1 MTEPLPLTSNRANI
15 IRRMRRDRRPWFHIA
30 AVVDLPVSVCIAVCE
45 RPEWPKV
52 VTRIYPD
59 GTTAVVRDV

>member
-1 MTEPLPLTSNRANI
+1 MSEPLTSDHADT

-52 VTRIYPD
+52 VTRVYRD
-59 GTTAVVRDV
+59 GTAEIGRGV

>member
-1 MTEPLPLTSNRANI
+1 MSDILTSEKADQC
-15 IRRMRRDRRPWFHIA
+15 RRLRKRGFLWPHIS

-52 VTRIYPD
+52 VTRIEAD
-59 GTTAVVRDV
+59 GSAMIVREV

>member
-1 MTEPLPLTSNRANI
+1 MSDTPLTPDRADT
-15 IRRMRRDRRPWFHIA
+15 IRRMRRDNRPWFQIA

-52 VTRIYPD
+52 VTRFYRD
-59 GTTAVVRDV
+59 GSAAIVRDV

>member
-1 MTEPLPLTSNRANI
+1 MTDPLPLTSDRTDT
-15 IRRMRRDRRPWFHIA
+15 IRRMRRDNRPWFHIA

-52 VTRIYPD
+52 VTRVYPD
-59 GTTAVVRDV
+59 GSAVIGRSV